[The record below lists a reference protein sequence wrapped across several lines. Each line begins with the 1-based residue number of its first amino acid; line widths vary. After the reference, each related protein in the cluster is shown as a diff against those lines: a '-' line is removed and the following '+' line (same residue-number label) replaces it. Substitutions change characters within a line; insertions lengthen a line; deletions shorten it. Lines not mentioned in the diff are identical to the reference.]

1 MKSEDLLYALGEV
14 DSAAVIRAGEKL
26 AGKSSRPV
34 RLKAVRVLLVAAA
47 LLFALGG
54 IGWYVY
60 HSAMSARIPED
71 GGRTVF
77 RAVSFA
83 EGEDGPLNYTRHH
96 TALSIRV
103 DTGAESRL
111 CLFRAPRRES
121 TLNTGRENLISL
133 LKEQEGPEGDKL
145 LKWPEIRLSMEE
157 GLKQAGLSMREAGE
171 WCSRW
176 WACDGENPRIP
187 TLSIELFNACELC
200 GTELILTTEDG
211 TAEIIRQEEN
221 GVCDRLEVEYRGRLD
236 VNYLFQYV
244 PEMQYLLVICADA
257 AEYGFPDLEAV
268 ADGLKIRQTELL
280 VPRYEE
286 SYDDW
291 RPIAQPEIWLRDD
304 NA

>member
-83 EGEDGPLNYTRHH
+83 EGEDGPLYYTRHH

-121 TLNTGRENLISL
+121 ATGTGRKNLYAL
-133 LKEQEGPEGDKL
+133 LDESSSAQKIPD
-145 LKWPEIRLSMEE
+145 IRLSMEE
-157 GLKQAGLSMREAGE
+157 GLRQAGMNRYEAGE
-171 WCSRW
+171 YCTW
-176 WACDGENPRIP
+176 WVERSGIGEFVPK
-187 TLSIELFNACELC
+187 LSIELFNACELC

>member
-83 EGEDGPLNYTRHH
+83 EGEDGPLYYTRHH

-121 TLNTGRENLISL
+121 ATGTGRKNLYAL
-133 LKEQEGPEGDKL
+133 LDESSSAQKIPD
-145 LKWPEIRLSMEE
+145 IRLSMEE
-157 GLKQAGLSMREAGE
+157 GLRQAGMNRYEAGE
-171 WCSRW
+171 YCTW
-176 WACDGENPRIP
+176 WVERSGIGEFVPK
-187 TLSIELFNACELC
+187 LSIELFNACELC

-286 SYDDW
+286 SYEDG
-291 RPIAQPEIWLRDD
+291 RTIEQPEIWLRDD

>member
-1 MKSEDLLYALGEV
+1 MKSEDLIYAFGEI
-14 DSAAVIRAGEKL
+14 DSEAVLRAGERLERKTV
-26 AGKSSRPV
+26 RPV
-34 RLKAVRVLLVAAA
+34 RRRALRVLLVAAA

-60 HSAMSARIPED
+60 RSAMSARIPDD
-71 GGRTVF
+71 GGIELY

-83 EGEDGPLNYTRHH
+83 EGEDGPLYYTRHH

-121 TLNTGRENLISL
+121 ATGTGRKNLYAL
-133 LKEQEGPEGDKL
+133 LDESSSAQKIPD
-145 LKWPEIRLSMEE
+145 IRLSMEE
-157 GLKQAGLSMREAGE
+157 GLRQAGMNRYEAGE
-171 WCSRW
+171 YCTW
-176 WACDGENPRIP
+176 WVERSGIGEFVPK
-187 TLSIELFNACELC
+187 LSIELFNACELC

-211 TAEIIRQEEN
+211 TAEIIRQEED

-244 PEMQYLLVICADA
+244 PEMQYLLVICGDA
-257 AEYGFPDLEAV
+257 AEYAFPDLEGI
-268 ADGLKIRQTELL
+268 ADGLQIRQTGLL

-286 SYDDW
+286 SYEDW
-291 RPIAQPEIWLRDD
+291 RTIEQPEIWLRDD
-304 NA
+304 EP